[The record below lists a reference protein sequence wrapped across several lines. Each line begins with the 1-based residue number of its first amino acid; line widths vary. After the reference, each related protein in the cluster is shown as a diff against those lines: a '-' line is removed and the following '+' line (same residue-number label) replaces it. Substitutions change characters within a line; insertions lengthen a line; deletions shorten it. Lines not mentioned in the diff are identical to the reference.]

1 MQTYIP
7 IALVLISLSGRSM
20 AQEVKVGP
28 DQYAVTLSVA
38 DLQVSTPAMARRSLH
53 RIDRAATA
61 VCGASGGNLREVTQ
75 AVRASACWRDAVT
88 DTVRRID
95 APLLSQAWQDRR

>member
-7 IALVLISLSGRSM
+7 IALALIPLSAPSV

-28 DQYAVTLSVA
+28 DRYAVTLAVA
-38 DLQVSTPAMARRSLH
+38 DLQASTPALARGSLH

-75 AVRASACWRDAVT
+75 AVRSSACWRDAVT